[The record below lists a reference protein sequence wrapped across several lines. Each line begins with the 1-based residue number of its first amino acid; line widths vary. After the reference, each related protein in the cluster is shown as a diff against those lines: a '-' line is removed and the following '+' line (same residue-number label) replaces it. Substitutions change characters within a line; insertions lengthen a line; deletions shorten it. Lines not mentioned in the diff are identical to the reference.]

1 LIRSLE
7 RIDTLLAL
15 ASGREAFGEASPAP
29 KGSTVAHP
37 ETLSAAL
44 ELLSG
49 LNPDDRR
56 ALEARGESLSKL
68 PPAQQ
73 SQRLARPLSL
83 ARDGGAE
90 EASLDEHVHPS
101 HVVEVLRAEMPSVQL
116 QLLHLLPPPL
126 AQKCAE
132 ALRINW
138 PEAGDARRPS
148 NSATPE
154 VLQVIRLKLTSHFAN
169 AGDLEV
175 PSNVDRLSGAEL
187 RRLVRFM
194 GAREIAHVCRRISP
208 ENVALFL
215 RRFPL
220 EDARI
225 IASFIAPH
233 EHVEPRRA
241 AVAEKLVDSTV
252 GSQTQSESMLNHIGI
267 KLLAIAL
274 AGSSAARVRYTAQKI
289 PYEAAGGLNEMVEA
303 SREGVA
309 QDIIRAVAAEA
320 EQLAAGLRP
329 PPSKV

>member
-1 LIRSLE
+1 MPEGPNL
-7 RIDTLLAL
+7 
-15 ASGREAFGEASPAP
+15 
-29 KGSTVAHP
+29 AHP
-37 ETLSAAL
+37 EALRAAL

-56 ALEARGESLSKL
+56 VVEARAESLSKL

-73 SQRLARPLSL
+73 SQTLTRPLSNV
-83 ARDGGAE
+83 RDGGAE
-90 EASLDEHVHPS
+90 EASLDEHAHPS
-101 HVVEVLRAEMPSVQL
+101 HVAEVLRAEMPSVQL
-116 QLLHLLPPPL
+116 QLLRLLPSPL

-138 PEAGDARRPS
+138 PEAGDAPRAS
-148 NSATPE
+148 NSPTPE
-154 VLQVIRLKLTSHFAN
+154 VLRVIRLKFMSHFASS
-169 AGDLEV
+169 GDLEALTD
-175 PSNVDRLSGAEL
+175 VDRLSGAEL

-194 GAREIAHVCRRISP
+194 GAREIAHACRRISP

-215 RRFPL
+215 RRFPP

-267 KLLAIAL
+267 RLLAIAL

-289 PYEAAGGLNEMVEA
+289 PYEAAGGLEEMIRA

-309 QDIIRAVAAEA
+309 QEIIRAVAAEA
-320 EQLAAGLRP
+320 EQLAAGLRQ